1 MIALDK
7 DSEKSFDG
15 ESFIVMTSFFDGL
28 NIRAIIKLLKIRL
41 ISIFKA
47 IVLLRRI
54 VTVFRTNIGFG
65 KWVNAKR

>member
-15 ESFIVMTSFFDGL
+15 ESFIVMTSFFGGL
-28 NIRAIIKLLKIRL
+28 NIKAIIKLLKIKL

-54 VTVFRTNIGFG
+54 VTVFRTNIGLG
-65 KWVNAKR
+65 K

>member
-15 ESFIVMTSFFDGL
+15 ESFIVMTSFFGGL
-28 NIRAIIKLLKIRL
+28 NIKAIIKLLRIRQ
-41 ISIFKA
+41 ISIFRA
-47 IVLLRRI
+47 RVLLRRI